1 MSSCHRSEYF
11 SSSQLRVH
19 LERIPDHTFLENA
32 MKNTSKI
39 TTLVAL
45 VLLVVALVMLK
56 DGIPDVNLFSDTM
69 LWILGGLLI
78 WRFAGGGCC
87 SRRGCKT

>member
-1 MSSCHRSEYF
+1 
-11 SSSQLRVH
+11 
-19 LERIPDHTFLENA
+19 

-78 WRFAGGGCC
+78 WRFAGGACC
-87 SRRGCKT
+87 SKRGCKTSEPAQ